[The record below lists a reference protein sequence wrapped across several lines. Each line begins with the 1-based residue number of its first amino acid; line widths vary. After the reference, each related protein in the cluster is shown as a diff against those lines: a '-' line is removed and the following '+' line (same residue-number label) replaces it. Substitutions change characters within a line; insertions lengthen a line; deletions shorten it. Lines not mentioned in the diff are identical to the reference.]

1 MPLDQDQFRA
11 IVSGR
16 RRDLLA
22 QVLKFAL
29 GPASVGYRLAVGVR
43 NSLYDHQMLSMH
55 RVSVPVLCV
64 GNLTTGGTGKTPL
77 VVWLARLMSQKGLRA
92 AILTRGYKA
101 RRACTAHHD
110 TKVGNA
116 HPATDEPAELAAACP
131 GVPVIVNPDRIA
143 GAAEAIRNHGAQV
156 LLMDDGFQHRRLG
169 RNLDIVTIDATCP
182 FGYGRLLPAGLLRE
196 PVSGLTRAHAVVL
209 TRSDQV
215 SEETL
220 RRIETQIRRID
231 PDLLVARSIHAPVG
245 ARRSDGVE
253 IPPDELKGKKVFAFC
268 GLANP
273 TAFFTTAKA
282 CGCVLAGS
290 QTYDDHYAYAQR
302 DLADLCQAARSYGAE
317 LLLTTQKDWTKIASL
332 SRPDDAV
339 PTAYLAVE
347 LRFTAGGDMLMA
359 LIEQTL
365 AGTIPAL

>member
-1 MPLDQDQFRA
+1 MDQQTYRKLISGQISPWLGIPSRILLTFLSWPYSLVTLFRNW
-11 IVSGR
+11 
-16 RRDLLA
+16 LYA
-22 QVLKFAL
+22 QGWLRVH
-29 GPASVGYRLAVGVR
+29 RVGV
-43 NSLYDHQMLSMH
+43 
-55 RVSVPVLCV
+55 PVVCV

-77 VVWLARLMSQKGLRA
+77 VVWLARLMGQKGLRA

-101 RRACTAHHD
+101 RRVCTAHHD

-116 HPATDEPAELAAACP
+116 HPTTDEPAELAASCP
-131 GVPVIVNPDRIA
+131 GVPVIVNPDRVA

-169 RNLDIVTIDATCP
+169 RDLDIVAVDATCP

-220 RRIETQIRRID
+220 RQIETEIRQMN
-231 PDLLVARSIHAPVG
+231 PDLVVARSIHAPVG
-245 ARRSDGVE
+245 VRRGDGVE
-253 IPPDELKGKKVFAFC
+253 ITLEELKGKRVLAFC
-268 GLANP
+268 GLGNP
-273 TAFFTTAKA
+273 AAFFATVQA

-290 QTYDDHYAYAQR
+290 QTYDDHCAYAQH
-302 DLADLCQAARSYGAE
+302 DLAGLCQAARSRGAE
-317 LLLTTQKDWTKIASL
+317 LLLTTQKDWTKIAPL
-332 SRPDDAV
+332 SRPDEAV

-347 LRFTAGGDMLMA
+347 LRFTAGGDPLRA
-359 LIEQTL
+359 LIERTL